1 MDNILLVEDKKSMRR
16 MLTQTLQAEGFQVF
30 EARDGTEALELYRK
44 NWIDLILTDLQMPEM
59 DGLEL
64 LQLLKEEGSLVDV
77 IIMTAYGTIEKAV
90 EAMKIGALDFITK
103 PFDTDY
109 LLILL
114 RRALKNRR
122 MVRENMLLKETF
134 SKKYGMPEII
144 GQSRAI
150 LDVAGK
156 IRKVAATES
165 SVLLQGESGTGKE
178 LFARAVHQ
186 LSDRKDSNFVAINC
200 AAIPSELLESELFG
214 HEKGAFTGADRRKIG
229 YFELAHRGTLFLDE
243 IVELPLSLQSK
254 LLRVL
259 QERSLQRLGGTQT
272 IRVDVRILSAANL
285 DIEECIR
292 QKRFREDL
300 YYRLA
305 VVPIVI
311 PPLRER
317 KEDIPLLINHLV
329 KKYEKELNKKGLHV
343 DDEVLAVLCRQRW
356 KGNIRELENCIER
369 GAILCPGNKIGLE
382 DMGIP
387 PDQDETSPPD
397 ASPAGRSLQEISA
410 EAAARAERKAIL
422 AVLLKNEWN
431 KTRVAEQLKVSYKTL
446 LTKIKDYDLEKE
458 RAG

>member
-1 MDNILLVEDKKSMRR
+1 
-16 MLTQTLQAEGFQVF
+16 MLKQTLESEGYQVF
-30 EARDGTEALELYRK
+30 DARDGTEALELYRE
-44 NWIDLILTDLQMPEM
+44 NWVDLILTDLQMPEM

-144 GQSRAI
+144 GQSPAI
-150 LDVAGK
+150 RDVAEK

-317 KEDIPLLINHLV
+317 KEDIPLLIDHLV

-343 DDEVLAVLCRQRW
+343 DDKVLPLLCRHGW

-369 GAILCPGNKIGLE
+369 GAILSSGNKIGLE